1 MLSCKHIADTVPVYC
16 NDCTDCNAYIIY
28 LHIYSIYTST
38 YLQYLHIYIIYVTQ
52 ILISAQL
59 LLVVV
64 LLLLQTRAQH
74 HRNTCCITYLKMKYK
89 YNKNWG

>member
-1 MLSCKHIADTVPVYC
+1 MIALIVMHT
-16 NDCTDCNAYIIY
+16 
-28 LHIYSIYTST
+28 LST

-74 HRNTCCITYLKMKYK
+74 HRNTFCIT
-89 YNKNWG
+89 